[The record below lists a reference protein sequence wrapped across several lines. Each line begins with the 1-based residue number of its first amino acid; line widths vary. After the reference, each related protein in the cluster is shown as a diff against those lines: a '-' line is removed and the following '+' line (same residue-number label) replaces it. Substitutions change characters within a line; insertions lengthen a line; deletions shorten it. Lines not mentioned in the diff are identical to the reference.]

1 MNPLQGA
8 VEQRLVGHAQ
18 VGRHG
23 GLLDRKTVVLSGD
36 HHGVV
41 INIFYRMVAA
51 VVAELH
57 LNGLRTACQ
66 RQQLMAEADA
76 KYRNIGFEEFLNRGN
91 RVVARR
97 RIARTVGQED
107 TVRIHLQNIF
117 SRGFR
122 RHNRQAAAAIR

>member
-1 MNPLQGA
+1 M
-8 VEQRLVGHAQ
+8 GHAQ

-23 GLLDRKTVVLSGD
+23 GFIYSKTVVLRGD

-51 VVAELH
+51 VVAKLH
-57 LNGLRTACQ
+57 LNGLRTARQ

-97 RIARTVGQED
+97 RVARAVGEED
-107 TVRIHLQNIF
+107 TVRIHLQNVF
-117 SRGFR
+117 C
-122 RHNRQAAAAIR
+122 